1 MIKWLIDFLRR
12 KLGHYL
18 LSDEEAEEKKRDEE
32 IARKRRELIEDDYST
47 EKTADDLD
55 DGRF

>member
-1 MIKWLIDFLRR
+1 MIKWLFDFLRK

-18 LSDEEAEEKKRDEE
+18 LSEEEAEEKRRDDE

-55 DGRF
+55 RGEF